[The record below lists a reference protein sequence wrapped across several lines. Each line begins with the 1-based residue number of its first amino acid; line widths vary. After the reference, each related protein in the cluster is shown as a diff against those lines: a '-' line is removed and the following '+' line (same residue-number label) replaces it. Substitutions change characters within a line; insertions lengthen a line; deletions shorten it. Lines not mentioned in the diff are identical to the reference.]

1 MDEIKN
7 VLNELIEIEGVR
19 QVQAVNEKNEEI
31 SRVIHKSH
39 DYMDVMEVLKKMK
52 EFSIDVVEKAF
63 KKEGL
68 RNIFLSVKD
77 ISLNFYFFKNH
88 ICLII
93 ISDEKANLGKIRLV
107 IRKNEEALSRN

>member
-1 MDEIKN
+1 MDQIRE
-7 VLNELIEIEGVR
+7 VLNELIEIDGVR
-19 QVQAVNEKNEEI
+19 QVQALNEKNEEI

-39 DYMDVMEVLKKMK
+39 DYMDVTEIFQKTK
-52 EFSIDVVEKAF
+52 EFSFDVVEKIF
-63 KKEGL
+63 KKDGL

-93 ISDEKANLGKIRLV
+93 VSDEKANLGKIRLV
-107 IRKNEEALSRN
+107 IRKNEDLL